1 MFVITVK
8 FEAKPECVEDFKTAV
23 LLQAHNSV
31 TREEG
36 CQVFDVSV
44 PIGGENEFFLYE
56 VYDDEAAF
64 EEHLKT
70 EHYAEFDAKA
80 QPMVSLKEPRKLQ
93 LIFAP
98 RSSSNFGEA
107 LHV

>member
-1 MFVITVK
+1 MFVIVVR
-8 FEAKPECVEDFKTAV
+8 FEAKPECIGDFKSAI
-23 LLQAHNSV
+23 LLQAHNSLI
-31 TREEG
+31 REEG

-44 PIGGENEFFLYE
+44 PVDGENEFFLYE

-80 QPMVSLKEPRKLQ
+80 QPMISLKKPRKLN
-93 LIFAP
+93 LIS
-98 RSSSNFGEA
+98 RSI
-107 LHV
+107 